1 MTDNKR
7 PSQADD
13 VLAFMKKH
21 GSITHR
27 QAEDFLGCMR
37 LASRIHEL
45 KRRKDPVNIKRDL
58 ITVKA
63 RNGRV
68 THIARYSLA

>member
-1 MTDNKR
+1 MTDKNTN
-7 PSQADD
+7 PTQAED
-13 VLAFMKKH
+13 VLAFMQKH

-45 KRRKDPVNIKRDL
+45 RKDGKQIKSEMVK
-58 ITVKA
+58 VKA
-63 RNGRV
+63 RNGRIAHV
-68 THIARYSLA
+68 ARYSLV

>member
-1 MTDNKR
+1 MKNSNPT
-7 PSQADD
+7 QADD
-13 VLAFMKKH
+13 VLAFMQEY

-37 LASRIHEL
+37 LASRICEL
-45 KRRKDPVNIKRDL
+45 KKKPNIRIKSEMVR
-58 ITVKA
+58 VKA

-68 THIARYSLA
+68 TYIARYSLV

>member
-1 MTDNKR
+1 MKNSNPT
-7 PSQADD
+7 QADD
-13 VLAFMKKH
+13 VLDFMQKH

-27 QAEDFLGCMR
+27 QAEDEIGCMR

-45 KRRKDPVNIKRDL
+45 KRKRNINIKSEL
-58 ITVKA
+58 VKVKA

-68 THIARYSLA
+68 AYIARYSLCEA

>member
-1 MTDNKR
+1 MKNSNPT
-7 PSQADD
+7 QADD
-13 VLAFMKKH
+13 VLAFLQKH

-27 QAEDFLGCMR
+27 QAEDYLGCMR

-45 KRRKDPVNIKRDL
+45 RKKRKLNIKSEM
-58 ITVKA
+58 IAVKA

-68 THIARYSLA
+68 SHIARYSLI